1 MEKNLYIARFIY
13 DDIVY
18 KFKADQIKLSFEQT
32 QLELWIYIFLLRKTI
47 CGDSERKG
55 DGERET

>member
-1 MEKNLYIARFIY
+1 MCCFSAHSAFDDERHAISFSAIKWRKIYIVRFIC

-32 QLELWIYIFLLRKTI
+32 QAEL
-47 CGDSERKG
+47 
-55 DGERET
+55 